1 MGYDRDDYRGRGDY
15 GRRYGN
21 EYGRRDERY
30 DDNGYAYG
38 GQRDYRR
45 QTSYDN
51 RGGYGDDRGFLERA
65 GDEVRSWFGDEDA
78 ERRRERDA
86 RYDERDGRND
96 WDRGG
101 GYSNG
106 AYGDRNRYDN
116 SRSYSRDVSRSS
128 GGYGRPG
135 GFMDRVSNW
144 FDDGDRSHHESHSDY
159 HDWRTRQM
167 RDLDRDYHEYR
178 RESQSKFDNE
188 FATWRTNRQTQR
200 GSLAQVEEHFDVV
213 GSDGEHVGTVDK
225 VRGDNIILT
234 KGDADAGGHHHSIP
248 SSWLKSVEGR
258 TVTLS
263 KTAAEAKRAWR
274 EADDNNAMFGDSSNN
289 QNGAHMLNRSFSGTY

>member
-1 MGYDRDDYRGRGDY
+1 MGYDRDDYRTRGDH

-86 RYDERDGRND
+86 RDDQRYGRSE
-96 WDRGG
+96 WSQG

-106 AYGDRNRYDN
+106 GYGDRNRYDN
-116 SRSYSRDVSRSS
+116 SRDYNRDVSRSS
-128 GGYGRPG
+128 GNYGRPG

-144 FDDGDRSHHESHSDY
+144 FDDGDHTNHEGHEDYRS
-159 HDWRTRQM
+159 WRTRQM

-188 FATWRTNRQTQR
+188 FGAWRTNRQTQR

-234 KGDADAGGHHHSIP
+234 KSDADAGGHHHSIP

-289 QNGAHMLNRSFSGTY
+289 QSGAHMLNRSFSGTY